1 MSSIDIVIPNYNYG
15 RFLEGCVQSV
25 LGQHISEMRILIIDN
40 ASTDDSVAIA
50 RSLATANPLI
60 ETSLHPINLGGH
72 ASFNEGIDW
81 ARADYFAI
89 VCADDMLSPGALAR
103 AIEALDDNPGAHM
116 AYGRT
121 AFFRDDA
128 EIASSIC
135 SDADGMQL
143 HRGIDFIARICAT
156 GRSPVPGPLAVTRT
170 HIQHQAGH
178 YRPALRHTDDV
189 EMWMRLAVLGDIVE
203 LDAVQNFTRIHGANQ
218 SATLDNVLG
227 WNTEMEAALES
238 FFGNEGA
245 FLENAENLL
254 KRGRASLSDRAYWCA
269 LSNLLRRRPG
279 ARALLAQAVRLRP
292 ASAFLPP
299 VRYLMRR
306 PDAFHRICAA
316 IARR

>member
-15 RFLEGCVQSV
+15 RFLEGCVASV
-25 LGQHISEMRILIIDN
+25 LGQNIPDMRILVIDN

-50 RSLATANPLI
+50 RSLATTNPRI
-60 ETSLHPINLGGH
+60 ETCLRPKNLGGH

-89 VCADDMLSPGALAR
+89 ICADDVLSRGALAR
-103 AIEALDDNPGAHM
+103 AMEALDNHPGAHM
-116 AYGRT
+116 AFGRT

-128 EIASSIC
+128 EIESGLR
-135 SDADGMQL
+135 SDANGMQL
-143 HRGIDFIARICAT
+143 HRGMDFIAKICAT

-170 HIQHQAGH
+170 HIQQHAGH

-203 LDAVQNFTRIHGANQ
+203 LDVVQNFTRIHGANQ
-218 SATLDNVLG
+218 SAILDNVLA
-227 WNTEMEAALES
+227 WNTEIEAALES

-245 FLENAENLL
+245 LL
-254 KRGRASLSDRAYWCA
+254 ADAQTLLRRGRASLSDRAYWCA
-269 LSNLLRRRPG
+269 LSNLIRRRPG
-279 ARALLAQAVRLRP
+279 AGALLAQAFRLRP

-299 VRYLMRR
+299 VSYLVRR
-306 PDAFHRICAA
+306 PDALHRIRAA

>member
-15 RFLEGCVQSV
+15 RFLKGCVQSILV
-25 LGQHISEMRILIIDN
+25 QNVTQMRILIIDN
-40 ASTDDSVAIA
+40 ASTDDSVAIT
-50 RSLATANPLI
+50 RSLAAADPRI
-60 ETSLHPINLGGH
+60 ETSLRPRNLGGH

-89 VCADDMLSPGALAR
+89 ICADDVLSPGALTR
-103 AIEALDDNPGAHM
+103 AIKALDSHPGAHM
-116 AYGRT
+116 AFGRT
-121 AFFRDDA
+121 AFFRDDG
-128 EIASSIC
+128 EIASGLRN
-135 SDADGMQL
+135 DAEGMRL
-143 HRGIDFIARICAT
+143 RGGMDFIADICST

-170 HIQHQAGH
+170 RIQQRAGH

-218 SATLDNVLG
+218 SAILDNVLA
-227 WNTEMEAALES
+227 WNTEIEAALES

-245 FLENAENLL
+245 SLANAQTLL
-254 KRGRASLSDRAYWCA
+254 RRGRASLSDRAYWCA
-269 LSNLLRRRPG
+269 LSNLARRRPG
-279 ARALLAQAVRLRP
+279 VGALLAQAFRLRP

-299 VRYLMRR
+299 VSYLLRR
-306 PDAFHRICAA
+306 PDALHRIREA